1 MYLPASETTGLTSTG
16 NCLIGVELGAKI
28 GVSIEFCNPIE
39 LGAGTPEIIYAKNKT
54 ELMSSL
60 I

>member
-16 NCLIGVELGAKI
+16 NCLIGVEFGAKI

-39 LGAGTPEIIYAKNKT
+39 LGAGTPEINAKNKT